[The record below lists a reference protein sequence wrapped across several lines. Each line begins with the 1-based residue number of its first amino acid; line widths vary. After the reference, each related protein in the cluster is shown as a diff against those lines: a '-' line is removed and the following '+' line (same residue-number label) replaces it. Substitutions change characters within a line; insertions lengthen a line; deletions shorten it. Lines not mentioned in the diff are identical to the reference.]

1 MFNKCQYHLHSLV
14 EFERGVIDQRVE
26 EDKILDI
33 FDTIANKNELTM
45 KLTIKRL

>member
-1 MFNKCQYHLHSLV
+1 LV